1 MGEETGE
8 KTKEMTLREK
18 VEKVIDEDI
27 RPVLAQDGGNIAVID
42 VDEEKGIVLVQLLGA
57 CQGCPMSQLT
67 LGMFV
72 EQRLKQKVPEVKR
85 VLPV

>member
-1 MGEETGE
+1 MGEEAGE